1 MIISRSLKKTL
12 KQAILQNDQVVLLY
26 GARQT
31 GKTTLIKAIL
41 EELSLKHLAVN
52 ADELRYMDVL
62 SSRDVSKMSLLVE
75 GLDLL
80 YIDEAQRIPDAGI
93 NVKLLHD
100 HFPKLKIILTGS
112 SSLELANRTR
122 EPLTGRTNSFTLF
135 PVAIEELLS
144 HYNKLD
150 LDAKL
155 EEFLIYGNYPD
166 ILTTANAE
174 RKQKKLYELTSS
186 YLYKDV
192 LELTNIRNSR
202 KISDLLKLL
211 AYQIGS
217 LVSMNE
223 LASSLQMSKETVS
236 SYIDLME
243 KSFVLFRLGGFSRN
257 LHKELTKMDK
267 LYFCDLGIRNALIN
281 NFNPLSSRN
290 DQGQLWENFL
300 IIERQKRNSYRQ
312 AVLNPYYWRTY
323 SGPEIDLIEEKG
335 GELSAYEVKFGT
347 KISKEPLSWRK
358 AYPTASFSVIN
369 RENYLSFI
377 TG

>member
-1 MIISRSLKKTL
+1 MIISRSLKETL

-267 LYFCDLGIRNALIN
+267 LYFCDMGIRNALIN

>member
-1 MIISRSLKKTL
+1 MIISRSLKETL